1 MWVGS
6 VQTLLKQETGLR
18 TAWVQHCLPST
29 PISNPWHLVIFICLH
44 SFVILRMIYK
54 HDHELIFRNWLFK
67 IFNSVSFPWSSF
79 QFFAYIIYSFLL
91 LSSILS
97 QYFITICLNIYP
109 LKEMWVVASFWL
121 LKIKLLWI
129 FMFEFLQELK
139 FFFGINAQ

>member
-1 MWVGS
+1 MLFVLGPKKL
-6 VQTLLKQETGLR
+6 TKFPP
-18 TAWVQHCLPST
+18 APSI
-29 PISNPWHLVIFICLH
+29 PISNTWQLLIFLCIH

-54 HDHELIFRNWLFK
+54 RNHELIFRDCLFK
-67 IFNSVSFPWSSF
+67 IFDSVSFPWSSF

-91 LSSILS
+91 LNSILS

-121 LKIKLLWI
+121 LQIKLLRI
-129 FMFEFLQELK
+129 FMFKFLQELK